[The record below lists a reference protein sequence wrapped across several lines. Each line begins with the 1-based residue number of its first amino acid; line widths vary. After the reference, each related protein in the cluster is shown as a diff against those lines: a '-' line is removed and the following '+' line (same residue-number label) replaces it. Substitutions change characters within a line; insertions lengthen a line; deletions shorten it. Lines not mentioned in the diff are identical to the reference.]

1 MVKQKK
7 RLRAQITVGH
17 DTDGNPF
24 YRWASGRTKKELE
37 ANKEELRRKHING
50 AIAIR
55 RDVIFGDYVT
65 NWYRVY
71 KEPYISA
78 SSKANYRSTLN
89 HYLFP
94 AFGDRQMRAITAEQ
108 LQAYL
113 NDLAGMGKTTLTY
126 IMIVLTNCFTL
137 ANAQGVIDRNAAEA
151 LKPPKAE
158 RTSRRALTAQETAA
172 VLTVINTHPDGLLL
186 AILYYTGLRRGEA
199 LGLRW
204 SDVDFSART
213 LRVERD
219 IDFVTGKVGTVKT
232 NTSVRTVPVPDELH
246 ALLIKTRQIGTGYI
260 IRAPKTGEF
269 WPQATFVRHW
279 QSIQTALLKAS
290 SGIEQDGSGSILTP
304 HYFRHNYA
312 SILYRSGVDVL
323 SAQRYLGHTDPATTM
338 RIYTHLADE
347 MQLKDAEKVRKAFR

>member
-1 MVKQKK
+1 MAKQKK

-17 DTDGNPF
+17 DADGKPV
-24 YRWASGRTKKELE
+24 YKWASGRTKKELE
-37 ANKEELRRKHING
+37 ARKEELRRDHING
-50 AIAIR
+50 AVAIR
-55 RDVIFGDYVT
+55 RDIFFGEYVT
-65 NWYRVY
+65 NWYRIY

-94 AFGDRQMRAITAEQ
+94 TFADRQMRAITAEQ

-137 ANAQGVIDRNAAEA
+137 ANAQGVIDRNAAAA

-172 VLTVINTHPDGLLL
+172 VLTVIDTHPDGLLL
-186 AILYYTGLRRGEA
+186 AILYYTGLRRGES

-232 NTSVRTVPVPDELH
+232 NTSVRILPLPDELYT
-246 ALLIKTRQIGTGYI
+246 LLNKARQIGTGYI

-279 QSIQTALLKAS
+279 RSIQEALLKAVSDIES
-290 SGIEQDGSGSILTP
+290 SGSGSILTP

-347 MQLKDAEKVRKAFR
+347 TQLKDAEKVRKAFR

>member
-1 MVKQKK
+1 VAKTKK

-17 DTDGNPF
+17 DADGTPI
-24 YRWASGRTKKELE
+24 YKWANGRTKKELE
-37 ANKEELRRKHING
+37 ANKEELRRAHING
-50 AIAIR
+50 AVAIR
-55 RDVIFGDYVT
+55 RDVFFGEYVT

-71 KEPYISA
+71 KEPYLSA
-78 SSKANYRSTLN
+78 SSKANYRSVLN

-94 AFGDRQMRAITAEQ
+94 AFGDKQMRAITAEQ

-113 NDLAGMGKTTLTY
+113 NNLSGTNKTTLNY
-126 IMIVLTNCFTL
+126 IKTILKNCFTL
-137 ANAQGVIDRNAAEA
+137 ASAQGVIDRNAAGA

-158 RTSRRALTAQETAA
+158 HSTRRALTAQETAA
-172 VLTVINTHPDGLLL
+172 VLKIIDTHSDGLLL

-213 LRVERD
+213 VRVERD

-232 NTSVRTVPVPDELH
+232 DKSVRTVPLPDELI
-246 ALLIKTRQIGTGYI
+246 ALLSRNRQIGNNFI
-260 IRAPKTGEF
+260 IRAPKTGKY

-279 QSIQTALLKAS
+279 RTIQTALLEAAP
-290 SGIEQDGSGSILTP
+290 GIESNGSGSVLTP

-323 SAQRYLGHTDPATTM
+323 SAQQYLGHTDPATTM

-347 MQLKDAEKVRKAFR
+347 TQLKDAEKVRKAFS

>member
-1 MVKQKK
+1 MAKTKK

-17 DTDGNPF
+17 DADGTPI
-24 YRWASGRTKKELE
+24 YKWASGYTKKELE
-37 ANKEELRRKHING
+37 ANKEELRRAHING
-50 AIAIR
+50 AVAIQ
-55 RDVIFGDYVT
+55 RDVLFGEFAAD
-65 NWYRVY
+65 WYRVY
-71 KEPYISA
+71 KEPYLSA
-78 SSKANYRSTLN
+78 SSKSNYRSTLN

-94 AFGDRQMRAITAEQ
+94 EFGDRQMRAVTANQ
-108 LQAYL
+108 LQEYL
-113 NDLAGMGKTTLTY
+113 NGLAGTGKTTLNY

-137 ANAQGVIDRNAAEA
+137 ATAQGVIDRNPAEA

-158 RTSRRALTAQETAA
+158 RATRRALTSQESAA
-172 VLTVINTHPDGLLL
+172 VLQVIDTHPDGLLL

-204 SDVDFSART
+204 SDIDFSGRT

-232 NTSVRTVPVPDELH
+232 TTSVRTVPVPDELMT
-246 ALLIKTRQIGTGYI
+246 LLNKARQVGSGYI
-260 IRAPKTGEF
+260 IRAPKTGVF
-269 WPQATFVRHW
+269 WSQATFVRRW
-279 QSIQTALLKAS
+279 RQIQAALLKAAP
-290 SGIEQDGSGSILTP
+290 GIEKDGSGSILTP

-323 SAQRYLGHTDPATTM
+323 SAQLYLGHTDPATTM

-347 MQLKDAEKVRKAFR
+347 TQLKDAEKVRKAFL